1 MSELKVAIG
10 KKIRELREQRKM
22 TRELLCEDETRL
34 TVRQLARIGAGDSI
48 PSLLTLEFI
57 AQQLRIEMY
66 QGKYKILVI
75 FIMKIGNLE
84 ALTSSIFWYNKSY
97 ANTRK

>member
-1 MSELKVAIG
+1 MSELRIAIG

-34 TVRQLARIGAGDSI
+34 TVRQLARIEAGDSI

-57 AQQLRIEMY
+57 AQQLHIEMY
-66 QGKYKILVI
+66 QIIK
-75 FIMKIGNLE
+75 E
-84 ALTSSIFWYNKSY
+84 SSKW
-97 ANTRK
+97 

>member
-34 TVRQLARIGAGDSI
+34 TVRQLARIEAGDSI

-57 AQQLRIEMY
+57 AHQLRIVMY
-66 QGKYKILVI
+66 QIIK
-75 FIMKIGNLE
+75 E
-84 ALTSSIFWYNKSY
+84 STKS
-97 ANTRK
+97 

>member
-1 MSELKVAIG
+1 MSELRIAIG

-34 TVRQLARIGAGDSI
+34 TVRQLARIEAGDSI

-57 AQQLRIEMY
+57 AQQLHIEMY
-66 QGKYKILVI
+66 QIIK
-75 FIMKIGNLE
+75 E
-84 ALTSSIFWYNKSY
+84 SIKP
-97 ANTRK
+97 

>member
-34 TVRQLARIGAGDSI
+34 TVRQLARIEAGDSI

-66 QGKYKILVI
+66 QIIK
-75 FIMKIGNLE
+75 
-84 ALTSSIFWYNKSY
+84 
-97 ANTRK
+97 

>member
-1 MSELKVAIG
+1 MSEIKVAIG

-34 TVRQLARIGAGDSI
+34 TVRQLARIEAGDSI

-66 QGKYKILVI
+66 QIIK
-75 FIMKIGNLE
+75 E
-84 ALTSSIFWYNKSY
+84 STKS
-97 ANTRK
+97 

>member
-1 MSELKVAIG
+1 MSELRIAIG

-34 TVRQLARIGAGDSI
+34 TFRQLARIEAGDSI

-57 AQQLRIEMY
+57 AQQLHIEMY
-66 QGKYKILVI
+66 QIIK
-75 FIMKIGNLE
+75 E
-84 ALTSSIFWYNKSY
+84 SSK
-97 ANTRK
+97 

>member
-1 MSELKVAIG
+1 
-10 KKIRELREQRKM
+10 M

-34 TVRQLARIGAGDSI
+34 TVRQLARIEAGDSI

-66 QGKYKILVI
+66 QIIK
-75 FIMKIGNLE
+75 E
-84 ALTSSIFWYNKSY
+84 STKS
-97 ANTRK
+97 

>member
-34 TVRQLARIGAGDSI
+34 TVRQLASIEAGDSI

-57 AQQLRIEMY
+57 
-66 QGKYKILVI
+66 
-75 FIMKIGNLE
+75 
-84 ALTSSIFWYNKSY
+84 
-97 ANTRK
+97 

>member
-34 TVRQLARIGAGDSI
+34 TVRQLARIEAGDSI

-66 QGKYKILVI
+66 QNIK
-75 FIMKIGNLE
+75 E
-84 ALTSSIFWYNKSY
+84 STKS
-97 ANTRK
+97 

>member
-34 TVRQLARIGAGDSI
+34 TVRQLARIEAGDSI

-66 QGKYKILVI
+66 QIIKESTK
-75 FIMKIGNLE
+75 
-84 ALTSSIFWYNKSY
+84 
-97 ANTRK
+97 R

>member
-1 MSELKVAIG
+1 MSELRIAIG

-34 TVRQLARIGAGDSI
+34 TVRQLARIEAGNSI

-66 QGKYKILVI
+66 QIIK
-75 FIMKIGNLE
+75 E
-84 ALTSSIFWYNKSY
+84 SIKS
-97 ANTRK
+97 

>member
-10 KKIRELREQRKM
+10 KKIRELREQRKR

-34 TVRQLARIGAGDSI
+34 TVRQLARIEAGDSI

-66 QGKYKILVI
+66 QIIK
-75 FIMKIGNLE
+75 E
-84 ALTSSIFWYNKSY
+84 STKS
-97 ANTRK
+97 

>member
-34 TVRQLARIGAGDSI
+34 TVIQLARIEAGDSI

-66 QGKYKILVI
+66 QIIK
-75 FIMKIGNLE
+75 E
-84 ALTSSIFWYNKSY
+84 STKS
-97 ANTRK
+97 

>member
-1 MSELKVAIG
+1 MSERKVAIG

-34 TVRQLARIGAGDSI
+34 TVRQLARIEAGDSI

-57 AQQLRIEMY
+57 AQQLHIEMY
-66 QGKYKILVI
+66 QIIK
-75 FIMKIGNLE
+75 E
-84 ALTSSIFWYNKSY
+84 SSK
-97 ANTRK
+97 

>member
-1 MSELKVAIG
+1 MSELKIAIG

-34 TVRQLARIGAGDSI
+34 TVRQLARIEAGDSI

-57 AQQLRIEMY
+57 AQQLHIEMY
-66 QGKYKILVI
+66 QIIK
-75 FIMKIGNLE
+75 E
-84 ALTSSIFWYNKSY
+84 SSQ
-97 ANTRK
+97 

>member
-1 MSELKVAIG
+1 MSELRIAIG

-34 TVRQLARIGAGDSI
+34 TVRQLARIEAGDSI

-57 AQQLRIEMY
+57 AQQLHIEMY
-66 QGKYKILVI
+66 KII
-75 FIMKIGNLE
+75 KE
-84 ALTSSIFWYNKSY
+84 SIKS
-97 ANTRK
+97 

>member
-1 MSELKVAIG
+1 MSELKIAIG

-34 TVRQLARIGAGDSI
+34 TVRQLARIEAGDSI

-66 QGKYKILVI
+66 QIIK
-75 FIMKIGNLE
+75 E
-84 ALTSSIFWYNKSY
+84 STKS
-97 ANTRK
+97 

>member
-34 TVRQLARIGAGDSI
+34 TVRQLARIEAGDSI

-66 QGKYKILVI
+66 QIIKESTK
-75 FIMKIGNLE
+75 F
-84 ALTSSIFWYNKSY
+84 
-97 ANTRK
+97 

>member
-1 MSELKVAIG
+1 MSELRIAIG

-34 TVRQLARIGAGDSI
+34 TVRQLARIEAGDSV

-66 QGKYKILVI
+66 QIIKESTK
-75 FIMKIGNLE
+75 
-84 ALTSSIFWYNKSY
+84 
-97 ANTRK
+97 R

>member
-1 MSELKVAIG
+1 MSELRIAIG

-34 TVRQLARIGAGDSI
+34 TGRQLARIEAGDSI

-57 AQQLRIEMY
+57 AQQLHIEMY
-66 QGKYKILVI
+66 QIIK
-75 FIMKIGNLE
+75 E
-84 ALTSSIFWYNKSY
+84 SSK
-97 ANTRK
+97 

>member
-10 KKIRELREQRKM
+10 KKMRELREQRKM

-34 TVRQLARIGAGDSI
+34 TVRQLARIEAGDSI

-66 QGKYKILVI
+66 QIIK
-75 FIMKIGNLE
+75 E
-84 ALTSSIFWYNKSY
+84 STKS
-97 ANTRK
+97 

>member
-22 TRELLCEDETRL
+22 TRELLCGDETRL
-34 TVRQLARIGAGDSI
+34 TVRQLARIEAGDSI

-66 QGKYKILVI
+66 QIIK
-75 FIMKIGNLE
+75 E
-84 ALTSSIFWYNKSY
+84 STKS
-97 ANTRK
+97 

>member
-34 TVRQLARIGAGDSI
+34 TVRQLARIEAGDSI

-66 QGKYKILVI
+66 QIIK
-75 FIMKIGNLE
+75 E
-84 ALTSSIFWYNKSY
+84 SIKS
-97 ANTRK
+97 

>member
-34 TVRQLARIGAGDSI
+34 TVRQLARIEAGDSI

-57 AQQLRIEMY
+57 AQQFRIEMY
-66 QGKYKILVI
+66 QIIK
-75 FIMKIGNLE
+75 
-84 ALTSSIFWYNKSY
+84 KS
-97 ANTRK
+97 TKS

>member
-34 TVRQLARIGAGDSI
+34 TVRQLARIEAGDSI

-57 AQQLRIEMY
+57 AQQLRIELY
-66 QGKYKILVI
+66 QIIK
-75 FIMKIGNLE
+75 E
-84 ALTSSIFWYNKSY
+84 STKS
-97 ANTRK
+97 

>member
-1 MSELKVAIG
+1 MSELRIAIG

-34 TVRQLARIGAGDSI
+34 TVRQLARIEAGDSI

-66 QGKYKILVI
+66 QIIK
-75 FIMKIGNLE
+75 E
-84 ALTSSIFWYNKSY
+84 SSKL
-97 ANTRK
+97 

>member
-34 TVRQLARIGAGDSI
+34 TVRQLARIEAGDSI

-57 AQQLRIEMY
+57 AQQLHIEMY
-66 QGKYKILVI
+66 QIIKVS
-75 FIMKIGNLE
+75 
-84 ALTSSIFWYNKSY
+84 TKS
-97 ANTRK
+97 

>member
-34 TVRQLARIGAGDSI
+34 TVRQLARIEAGDSI
-48 PSLLTLEFI
+48 PSLLTFEFI

-66 QGKYKILVI
+66 QIIK
-75 FIMKIGNLE
+75 E
-84 ALTSSIFWYNKSY
+84 STKS
-97 ANTRK
+97 

>member
-1 MSELKVAIG
+1 MSELMIAIG

-34 TVRQLARIGAGDSI
+34 TVRQLARIEAGDSI

-57 AQQLRIEMY
+57 AQQLHIEMY
-66 QGKYKILVI
+66 QIIK
-75 FIMKIGNLE
+75 E
-84 ALTSSIFWYNKSY
+84 SSKW
-97 ANTRK
+97 

>member
-1 MSELKVAIG
+1 MSELRIAIG

-34 TVRQLARIGAGDSI
+34 TVRQLARIEAGDSI

-57 AQQLRIEMY
+57 AQQLHIEMY
-66 QGKYKILVI
+66 QIIK
-75 FIMKIGNLE
+75 E
-84 ALTSSIFWYNKSY
+84 STKS
-97 ANTRK
+97 

>member
-1 MSELKVAIG
+1 MSELRIAIG

-34 TVRQLARIGAGDSI
+34 TVRQLARIEAGDSI

-57 AQQLRIEMY
+57 AQQLCIEMY
-66 QGKYKILVI
+66 QIIK
-75 FIMKIGNLE
+75 E
-84 ALTSSIFWYNKSY
+84 STKS
-97 ANTRK
+97 

>member
-34 TVRQLARIGAGDSI
+34 TVRQLARIEAGNSI

-57 AQQLRIEMY
+57 AQQLCIEMY
-66 QGKYKILVI
+66 QIIK
-75 FIMKIGNLE
+75 E
-84 ALTSSIFWYNKSY
+84 STKS
-97 ANTRK
+97 

>member
-34 TVRQLARIGAGDSI
+34 TVRQLARIEAGDSI

-57 AQQLRIEMY
+57 AQQLCIEMY
-66 QGKYKILVI
+66 QIIKESTKY
-75 FIMKIGNLE
+75 
-84 ALTSSIFWYNKSY
+84 
-97 ANTRK
+97 

>member
-1 MSELKVAIG
+1 MSELRIAIG

-34 TVRQLARIGAGDSI
+34 TVRQLARIEAGDSI

-66 QGKYKILVI
+66 QIIK
-75 FIMKIGNLE
+75 E
-84 ALTSSIFWYNKSY
+84 STKS
-97 ANTRK
+97 

>member
-1 MSELKVAIG
+1 MSALKVAIG
-10 KKIRELREQRKM
+10 KKIRELRAQRKM

-34 TVRQLARIGAGDSI
+34 TVRQLARIEAGDSI

-66 QGKYKILVI
+66 QIIK
-75 FIMKIGNLE
+75 E
-84 ALTSSIFWYNKSY
+84 STKS
-97 ANTRK
+97 

>member
-1 MSELKVAIG
+1 MSELRIAIG

-34 TVRQLARIGAGDSI
+34 TVRQLARIEAGDSI

-66 QGKYKILVI
+66 QIIK
-75 FIMKIGNLE
+75 E
-84 ALTSSIFWYNKSY
+84 SSKW
-97 ANTRK
+97 

>member
-1 MSELKVAIG
+1 MSELKIAIG

-34 TVRQLARIGAGDSI
+34 TVRQLARIEAGNSI

-66 QGKYKILVI
+66 QIIK
-75 FIMKIGNLE
+75 E
-84 ALTSSIFWYNKSY
+84 STKS
-97 ANTRK
+97 